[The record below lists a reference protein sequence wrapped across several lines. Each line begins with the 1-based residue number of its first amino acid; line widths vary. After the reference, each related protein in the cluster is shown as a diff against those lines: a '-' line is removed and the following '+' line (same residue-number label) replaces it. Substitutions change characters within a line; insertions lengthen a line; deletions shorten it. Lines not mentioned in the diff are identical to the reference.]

1 MNVGMVFVN
10 ERTVS
15 PFTPITTKKEMS
27 DMYEFAKIGTMQFVL
42 WIIGIILFMGV
53 PVLIAILWTVKKKE
67 KFTSV
72 LTGAVTFLL
81 FALIFE
87 KPIQNVL
94 IFPTAMGLPNHG
106 IAQFI
111 NARPVLWAFLVGFFP
126 GLFEETGRFVA
137 FKTVL
142 KNRKNRET
150 SISYGIGHGGFEV
163 MLILGLTYINYITY
177 GIMINSGAYAETIKQ
192 IAQVMPDQV
201 DAYLAIPDQLAAFTA
216 GSFAI
221 NLYERIFA
229 VLFHIGASILVFYA
243 CRDRKKIWLYPLAI
257 ILHTL
262 MDGIM
267 GLALAGVIGLSDWGL
282 EGVCTVMG
290 LAVFFGAYFL
300 LYKKD
305 SSVPEKADIT

>member
-1 MNVGMVFVN
+1 
-10 ERTVS
+10 
-15 PFTPITTKKEMS
+15 
-27 DMYEFAKIGTMQFVL
+27 MYDLTKIGTMQFVL
-42 WIIGIILFMGV
+42 WMTGSVLFIGI

-81 FALIFE
+81 FALILE

-262 MDGIM
+262 MDGIL

-282 EGVCTVMG
+282 EAVCTVIG

-305 SSVPEKADIT
+305 SSVPEKADNT

>member
-1 MNVGMVFVN
+1 
-10 ERTVS
+10 
-15 PFTPITTKKEMS
+15 
-27 DMYEFAKIGTMQFVL
+27 MYEFTKIGTMQFVL
-42 WIIGIILFMGV
+42 WMTGTVLFLGI

-81 FALIFE
+81 FALILE

-177 GIMINSGAYAETIKQ
+177 GFMINTGAYAETIEQ
-192 IAQVMPDQV
+192 IAEVMPDQV
-201 DAYLAIPDQLAAFTA
+201 NAYLAIPDQLAAFTF
-216 GSFAI
+216 GTLVISI
-221 NLYERIFA
+221 YERVFA
-229 VLFHIGASILVFYA
+229 VLFHIGASVLVFYA
-243 CRDRKKIWLYPLAI
+243 CRDKKKFWLYPLAI
-257 ILHTL
+257 LLHTA
-262 MDGIM
+262 MDAAA
-267 GLALAGVIGLSDWGL
+267 GLVVADVIELSDWGL
-282 EGVCTVMG
+282 EAVCTVSG

-305 SSVPEKADIT
+305 GQAPEMADNT

>member
-1 MNVGMVFVN
+1 MWGWFFVN

-15 PFTPITTKKEMS
+15 PFASITTKKEMS

-42 WIIGIILFMGV
+42 WMTGTVLFLGI

-81 FALIFE
+81 FALILE

-94 IFPTAMGLPNHG
+94 IFPTAMGLPDHG

-111 NARPVLWAFLVGFFP
+111 NARPVLLAFLVGFFP

-192 IAQVMPDQV
+192 IAEVMPDQV
-201 DAYLAIPDQLAAFTA
+201 NAYLAIPDQLAAFTF
-216 GSFAI
+216 GTLVISI
-221 NLYERIFA
+221 YERVFA
-229 VLFHIGASILVFYA
+229 VLFHIGASVLVFYA
-243 CRDRKKIWLYPLAI
+243 CRDKKKFWLYPLAI
-257 ILHTL
+257 LLHTA
-262 MDGIM
+262 MDAAA
-267 GLALAGVIGLSDWGL
+267 GLVIAGVIDISDWGL
-282 EGVCTVMG
+282 EGICTVMG

-305 SSVPEKADIT
+305 GQAPEMADNT

>member
-1 MNVGMVFVN
+1 
-10 ERTVS
+10 
-15 PFTPITTKKEMS
+15 
-27 DMYEFAKIGTMQFVL
+27 MYEFTKIGTMQFVL
-42 WIIGIILFMGV
+42 WMMGTILFLGV
-53 PVLIAILWTVKKKE
+53 PVAIAIIWTVKKKE

-81 FALIFE
+81 FALILE

-94 IFPTAMGLPNHG
+94 IFPIAMGLPNHG

-111 NARPVLWAFLVGFFP
+111 NARPVLWALLVGFFP

-177 GIMINSGAYAETIKQ
+177 GFMINTGAYAETIEQ
-192 IAQVMPDQV
+192 IAEVMPDQV
-201 DAYLAIPDQLAAFTA
+201 NAYLAIPDQLAAFTF
-216 GSFAI
+216 GTLVISI
-221 NLYERIFA
+221 YERVFA
-229 VLFHIGASILVFYA
+229 VLFHIGASVLVFYA
-243 CRDRKKIWLYPLAI
+243 CRDKKKFWLYPLAI
-257 ILHTL
+257 LLHTA
-262 MDGIM
+262 MDAAA
-267 GLALAGVIGLSDWGL
+267 GLVVADVIELSDWGL
-282 EGVCTVMG
+282 EAVCTVSG

-305 SSVPEKADIT
+305 GQAPEMADNT

>member
-1 MNVGMVFVN
+1 MCGWFFVN

-15 PFTPITTKKEMS
+15 PFAPITTKKEMS

-42 WIIGIILFMGV
+42 WMTGTVLFLGI

-81 FALIFE
+81 FALILE

-94 IFPTAMGLPNHG
+94 IFPTAMGLPDHG

-111 NARPVLWAFLVGFFP
+111 NARPVLLAFLVGFFP

-243 CRDRKKIWLYPLAI
+243 CRDKKKIWLYPLAI

-262 MDGIM
+262 MDGIL
-267 GLALAGVIGLSDWGL
+267 GLDFAGVIELSDWGL

>member
-1 MNVGMVFVN
+1 
-10 ERTVS
+10 
-15 PFTPITTKKEMS
+15 
-27 DMYEFAKIGTMQFVL
+27 MYDLTKIGTMQFVL
-42 WIIGIILFMGV
+42 WMTGTVLFMGI

-81 FALIFE
+81 FALILE

-94 IFPTAMGLPNHG
+94 ILPTAMGLPDHG

-111 NARPVLWAFLVGFFP
+111 NARPVLWAFLVVFFP

-163 MLILGLTYINYITY
+163 MLILGLTYINYIIY

-262 MDGIM
+262 MDGIL

-282 EGVCTVMG
+282 EAVCTVIG

-305 SSVPEKADIT
+305 SFVPEKADNT

>member
-1 MNVGMVFVN
+1 
-10 ERTVS
+10 
-15 PFTPITTKKEMS
+15 
-27 DMYEFAKIGTMQFVL
+27 MYEFTKIGTMQFVL
-42 WIIGIILFMGV
+42 WMMGTILFLGV
-53 PVLIAILWTVKKKE
+53 PVAIAIIWTVKKKE

-81 FALIFE
+81 FALILE

-94 IFPTAMGLPNHG
+94 IFPTAMGLPDHAA
-106 IAQFI
+106 AQFI

-177 GIMINSGAYAETIKQ
+177 GFMINTGAYAETIEQ
-192 IAQVMPDQV
+192 IAEVMPDQV
-201 DAYLAIPDQLAAFTA
+201 NAYLAIPDQLAAFTF
-216 GSFAI
+216 GTLMISI
-221 NLYERIFA
+221 YERVFA
-229 VLFHIGASILVFYA
+229 VLFHIGASVLVFYA
-243 CRDRKKIWLYPLAI
+243 CRDKKKFWLYPLAI
-257 ILHTL
+257 LLHTA
-262 MDGIM
+262 MDAAA
-267 GLALAGVIGLSDWGL
+267 GLVIAGVIDISDWGL
-282 EGVCTVMG
+282 EGICTVMG

-305 SSVPEKADIT
+305 GQAPEKADNT

>member
-1 MNVGMVFVN
+1 MN

>member
-1 MNVGMVFVN
+1 
-10 ERTVS
+10 
-15 PFTPITTKKEMS
+15 
-27 DMYEFAKIGTMQFVL
+27 MYDLTKIGTMQFVL
-42 WIIGIILFMGV
+42 WMTGTVLFIGI

-81 FALIFE
+81 FALILE

-163 MLILGLTYINYITY
+163 MLILGLTYINYIIY

-262 MDGIM
+262 MDGIL

-282 EGVCTVMG
+282 EAVCTVIG

-305 SSVPEKADIT
+305 SFVPEKADNT

>member
-1 MNVGMVFVN
+1 MN

-15 PFTPITTKKEMS
+15 PFEPITTKKEMS
-27 DMYEFAKIGTMQFVL
+27 DMYEFEKIGMMQFVL
-42 WIIGIILFMGV
+42 WLAGTVLFLGI

-81 FALIFE
+81 FALILE

-94 IFPTAMGLPNHG
+94 IFPTAMGLPDHG

-137 FKTVL
+137 FKIVL

-262 MDGIM
+262 MDGIL
-267 GLALAGVIGLSDWGL
+267 GLALAGVIELSDWGL

-305 SSVPEKADIT
+305 SSVPEKADNT